1 MGKEGSSKA
10 YLVKGAITSIVNEL
24 NRHVG
29 TICDAT
35 NSSVGQVEGNA
46 KVAFPRATGKVSGE
60 LLPPR

>member
-1 MGKEGSSKA
+1 MGKEGSSKP
-10 YLVKGAITSIVNEL
+10 YLVKGAITSIENEL
-24 NRHVG
+24 NRHVS

-60 LLPPR
+60 LLLSR

>member
-1 MGKEGSSKA
+1 MGKEGSSKP
-10 YLVKGAITSIVNEL
+10 YLVKGAITSIENVL
-24 NRHVG
+24 NRHVS

-60 LLPPR
+60 LLLSR